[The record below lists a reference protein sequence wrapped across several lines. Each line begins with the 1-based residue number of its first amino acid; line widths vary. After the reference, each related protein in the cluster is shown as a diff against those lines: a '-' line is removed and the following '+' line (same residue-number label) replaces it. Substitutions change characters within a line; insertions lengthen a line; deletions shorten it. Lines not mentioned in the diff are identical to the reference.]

1 MKSDNA
7 DMVCSPLP
15 APSGSRDDAWEPD
28 DYPRTS
34 PSPYDGLRTQWLIV
48 ALSAVSVAWV
58 VVAWWRT

>member
-1 MKSDNA
+1 METAMNGRN
-7 DMVCSPLP
+7 PT

-58 VVAWWRT
+58 VVAIERAFS